1 MIGAWESGYFD
12 WNMGESCAEYGGC
25 EYLQIC
31 KRPNADEWMDAYFTR
46 RKWDPLTRTET
57 QL

>member
-1 MIGAWESGYFD
+1 MIKMWQNGVWDY
-12 WNMGESCAEYGGC
+12 NMGESCAAYGGC

-31 KRPNADEWMDAYFTR
+31 KRPNPDEWMDAFFQR

-57 QL
+57 VL